1 MTGSAVLHGN
11 FRAAAI
17 GMGWLSLIL
26 LAQSAMA
33 LPPQRITVEYDMS
46 HNGRA
51 MAHVVETL
59 QHDGKRYSIESEVKG
74 KGLFAVAPIA
84 QGTTVAAFRGT
95 VCTRATFDAL
105 PEDRRIHAIQIDDS
119 QPWRDKHLAAIRHA
133 YGKRP
138 FFTEGFA
145 FVSEQL
151 AREPDGALADLTC
164 GLAQVAAMRIG
175 LETEFVRASSLG
187 AAGARSEHLLAICRA
202 VGADAYV
209 SPTGSADY
217 MEEDGV
223 FAAAGFPVRFKP
235 CRLAEYPQGRPEFTP
250 YMSFVDALMNEVRD
264 RKSDLRITVV
274 DPLEDNPVSLW

>member
-1 MTGSAVLHGN
+1 MSKASPPKT
-11 FRAAAI
+11 AAI
-17 GMGWLSLIL
+17 MQPTYLPYLGYFQLMAASDVFVFLDDVQFARRSWQSRNRIL
-26 LAQSAMA
+26 
-33 LPPQRITVEYDMS
+33 T
-46 HNGRA
+46 
-51 MAHVVETL
+51 
-59 QHDGKRYSIESEVKG
+59 
-74 KGLFAVAPIA
+74 A
-84 QGTTVAAFRGT
+84 QGELMLTVP
-95 VCTRATFDAL
+95 VKKH
-105 PEDRRIHAIQIDDS
+105 DRDTPIHAIRIDDG

-138 FFTEGFA
+138 FFAEGFA

-164 GLAQVAAMRIG
+164 GLAQAAAERIG

-202 VGADAYV
+202 VAATEYV

-235 CRLAEYPQGRPEFTP
+235 CRMAEYPQGRTEFTP
-250 YMSFVDALMNEVRD
+250 YMSFVDALMNVGWSGL
-264 RKSDLRITVV
+264 KALVAA
-274 DPLEDNPVSLW
+274 